1 MEFALIGRHE
11 FIRYRRLV
19 TMYTFLQ
26 ARCQVTNRRAHEGDF
41 LCVCSAVLV
50 GLLADLNA
58 LLERELLNFCT
69 TFCLNGNFSSSSS
82 SKKLPVGH
90 AGLVATNVD
99 EEESLVLS
107 TAFLPD
113 TGDSKTMSTVS
124 PDQREGGWS
133 EMLVCCV
140 EDALVVRMRGEVW
153 GRLGEEVGEEEM
165 FAAGWR
171 RTDMQESERE
181 RSEDASEEVRGRCWL
196 LV

>member
-1 MEFALIGRHE
+1 M
-11 FIRYRRLV
+11 
-19 TMYTFLQ
+19 
-26 ARCQVTNRRAHEGDF
+26 TNRRAHEGDF
-41 LCVCSAVLV
+41 LCICSAVLV

-69 TFCLNGNFSSSSS
+69 TFCLKGNFSSSSS

-90 AGLVATNVD
+90 AGLVATKVD

-107 TAFLPD
+107 TAFLPHL
-113 TGDSKTMSTVS
+113 GDSKTMSTVS

-133 EMLVCCV
+133 EMLVCWV
-140 EDALVVRMRGEVW
+140 EDALGVRMRGEVW
-153 GRLGEEVGEEEM
+153 GRLGEVGEEER

-181 RSEDASEEVRGRCWL
+181 RSEDASDEVRGRCWL
-196 LV
+196 LL